1 MENYAT
7 ASTQE
12 LKEYARDELGLA
24 LTLTM
29 SAETMRQKIKDKL
42 AETGKSEPVPEKT
55 ERKLKGAKYRTIM
68 IPDSEKP
75 GGSEPVFV
83 GYNGR
88 GFTIPRGVECSVP
101 EPLIEILKNA
111 RQDIIT
117 QGTDGE
123 MITKTVMAYPFQ
135 IVA

>member
-7 ASTQE
+7 ASPQE
-12 LKEYARDELGLA
+12 LKEYARDELNLS

-42 AETGKSEPVPEKT
+42 AEVGKSEPVPDNSEK
-55 ERKLKGAKYRTIM
+55 KIKGVKYRSIM

-75 GGSEPVFV
+75 GGSEPVPV
-83 GYNGR
+83 SYNGTQ
-88 GFTIPRGVECSVP
+88 FTIPRGVEVSVP
-101 EPLIEILKNA
+101 EFLIEILKNA
-111 RQDIIT
+111 KQDIIT

-123 MITKTVMAYPFQ
+123 IITRTVMAYPFQ